1 MFLFFKRTIEKRI
14 KQTKIINLENK
25 FVRSIND
32 SEIKKFWENNN
43 NNILMNNEIYE
54 KNKNPDISIIVLMY
68 NQANCIHKCL
78 RSIQNQ
84 SLKNLEIIIIDD
96 CSQDNSTEII
106 EEYKKTDKRIILI
119 KHDRNDGKIKSR
131 SDGIRKARGN
141 YISFI
146 DGDDAFI
153 HKDILKNSFNIA
165 NIADLD
171 ITEFKISFYN
181 KQKFVFNLNNYRGI
195 NEKIFYQPELKKIFY
210 RSEEKDQIRGIV
222 NRNICGK
229 LIKRFL
235 LIKVLDNI
243 GKKFTE
249 DYINNYEDTLMVVYL
264 LKFSKSYYSMKE
276 KGYYYSHDECKNKF
290 NFIKNKKCKVNNA
303 VKGIDPIKYLN
314 FLLIK
319 TRETRFEKQL
329 LYHEIKS
336 IDFYWNITLKINNNF
351 QLIYNILDKTMKSR
365 FLSTIQKNKIKLI
378 KHRLLNKEKLAQLK
392 KE

>member
-165 NIADLD
+165 NITDLD

-181 KQKFVFNLNNYRGI
+181 KQKFVFTFQFMNKLKKNLN
-195 NEKIFYQPELKKIFY
+195 
-210 RSEEKDQIRGIV
+210 
-222 NRNICGK
+222 
-229 LIKRFL
+229 
-235 LIKVLDNI
+235 
-243 GKKFTE
+243 
-249 DYINNYEDTLMVVYL
+249 INNFV
-264 LKFSKSYYSMKE
+264 
-276 KGYYYSHDECKNKF
+276 
-290 NFIKNKKCKVNNA
+290 
-303 VKGIDPIKYLN
+303 ID
-314 FLLIK
+314 
-319 TRETRFEKQL
+319 
-329 LYHEIKS
+329 
-336 IDFYWNITLKINNNF
+336 
-351 QLIYNILDKTMKSR
+351 
-365 FLSTIQKNKIKLI
+365 
-378 KHRLLNKEKLAQLK
+378 
-392 KE
+392 

>member
-1 MFLFFKRTIEKRI
+1 MLLFFKRTIEKRI

-32 SEIKKFWENNN
+32 SEIKKFWEINN
-43 NNILMNNEIYE
+43 NNILMNKEIYE

-84 SLKNLEIIIIDD
+84 SLKNIEIIIIDD
-96 CSQDNSTEII
+96 CSIDNSIEII

-119 KHDRNDGKIKSR
+119 KHDSNDGKIKSR
-131 SDGIRKARGN
+131 SEGIRKARGN
-141 YISFI
+141 YITFI

-153 HKDILKNSFNIA
+153 HKDILLNSLNIA
-165 NIADLD
+165 NTADLD
-171 ITEFKISFYN
+171 TTEFKISLHN
-181 KQKFVFNLNNYRGI
+181 KQKFINNLNNYRGI
-195 NEKIFYQPELKKIFY
+195 NEKIFYQPELKKIFL
-210 RSEEKDQIRGIV
+210 RTEEKDQIRGIV

-264 LKFSKSYYSMKE
+264 LKFAKSYYLMKE
-276 KGYYYSHDECKNKF
+276 KGYYYSHDECKNKI
-290 NFIKNKKCKVNNA
+290 NLIKNKKCKINHA
-303 VKGIDPIKYLN
+303 IKGIDPIKYLN
-314 FLLIK
+314 FLLINM
-319 TRETRFEKQL
+319 REIKWEKIL
-329 LYHEIKS
+329 LYREIIS
-336 IDFYWNITLKINNNF
+336 IDFYWNMTFSINNHF
-351 QLIYNILDKTMKSR
+351 QTIYNI
-365 FLSTIQKNKIKLI
+365 
-378 KHRLLNKEKLAQLK
+378 
-392 KE
+392 

>member
-32 SEIKKFWENNN
+32 SEIKKFWEINN

-210 RSEEKDQIRGIV
+210 RTEEKDQIRGIV

-336 IDFYWNITLKINNNF
+336 IDFYWNITLKINNHF

>member
-32 SEIKKFWENNN
+32 SEIKKFWEINN

-84 SLKNLEIIIIDD
+84 SLKNIEIIIIDD
-96 CSQDNSTEII
+96 CSIDNSIEII

-119 KHDRNDGKIKSR
+119 KHDSNDGKIKSR
-131 SDGIRKARGN
+131 SEGIRKARGN
-141 YISFI
+141 YITFI

-153 HKDILKNSFNIA
+153 HKDILLNSLNIA
-165 NIADLD
+165 NTADLD
-171 ITEFKISFYN
+171 TTEFKISLHN
-181 KQKFVFNLNNYRGI
+181 KQKFINNLNNYRGI
-195 NEKIFYQPELKKIFY
+195 NEKIFYQPELKKIFL
-210 RSEEKDQIRGIV
+210 RTEEKDQIRGIV

-243 GKKFTE
+243 GKKYTE

-264 LKFSKSYYSMKE
+264 LKFAKSYYLMKE

-290 NFIKNKKCKVNNA
+290 NFIKNKKCKVNKS

-314 FLLIK
+314 FLLFKTKEIK
-319 TRETRFEKQL
+319 TEKLL

-336 IDFYWNITLKINNNF
+336 IDFYWNMTFSINNHF
-351 QLIYNILDKTMKSR
+351 QFIYNI
-365 FLSTIQKNKIKLI
+365 
-378 KHRLLNKEKLAQLK
+378 
-392 KE
+392 

>member
-1 MFLFFKRTIEKRI
+1 MYFKRTIEKRI
-14 KQTKIINLENK
+14 KETKIINLENK
-25 FVRSIND
+25 FIQSIND
-32 SEIKKFWENNN
+32 SEIKKFWEINN
-43 NNILMNNEIYE
+43 NNILMNKEIYE

-84 SLKNLEIIIIDD
+84 SLKNIEIIIIDD
-96 CSQDNSTEII
+96 CSIDNSIEII

-119 KHDRNDGKIKSR
+119 KHDSNDGKIKSR
-131 SDGIRKARGN
+131 SEGIRKARGN
-141 YISFI
+141 YITFI

-153 HKDILKNSFNIA
+153 HKDILLNSLNIA
-165 NIADLD
+165 NTADLD
-171 ITEFKISFYN
+171 TTEFKISLHN
-181 KQKFVFNLNNYRGI
+181 KQKFINNLNNYRGI
-195 NEKIFYQPELKKIFY
+195 NEKIFYQPELKKIFL
-210 RSEEKDQIRGIV
+210 RTEEKDQIRGIV

-235 LIKVLDNI
+235 LIKVLNNI

-264 LKFSKSYYSMKE
+264 LKFAKSYYLMKE

-290 NFIKNKKCKVNNA
+290 NFIKNKKCKVNKS

-314 FLLIK
+314 FLLFKTKEIK
-319 TRETRFEKQL
+319 TEKLL

-336 IDFYWNITLKINNNF
+336 IDFYWNMTFSINNHF
-351 QLIYNILDKTMKSR
+351 QFIYNILDKTIKCR

-378 KHRLLNKEKLAQLK
+378 KQRLLNKEKLIQSK
-392 KE
+392 KK

>member
-351 QLIYNILDKTMKSR
+351 QWIYNILDKTMKSR

>member
-1 MFLFFKRTIEKRI
+1 MFFKRTIEKRI
-14 KQTKIINLENK
+14 KETKIINLENK
-25 FVRSIND
+25 FIQSIND
-32 SEIKKFWENNN
+32 SEIKKFWEINN
-43 NNILMNNEIYE
+43 NNILMNKEIYE

-84 SLKNLEIIIIDD
+84 SLKNIEIIIIDD
-96 CSQDNSTEII
+96 CSIDNSIEII

-119 KHDRNDGKIKSR
+119 KHDSNDGKIKSR
-131 SDGIRKARGN
+131 SEGIRKARGN
-141 YISFI
+141 YITFI

-153 HKDILKNSFNIA
+153 HKDILLNSLNIA
-165 NIADLD
+165 NTADLD
-171 ITEFKISFYN
+171 TTEFKISLHN
-181 KQKFVFNLNNYRGI
+181 KQKFINNLNNYRGI
-195 NEKIFYQPELKKIFY
+195 NEKIFYQPELKKIFL
-210 RSEEKDQIRGIV
+210 RTEEKDQIRGIV

-264 LKFSKSYYSMKE
+264 LKFAKSYYLMKE

-290 NFIKNKKCKVNNA
+290 NFIKNKKCKVNKS

-314 FLLIK
+314 FLLFK
-319 TRETRFEKQL
+319 TK
-329 LYHEIKS
+329 EI
-336 IDFYWNITLKINNNF
+336 NIIFLIN
-351 QLIYNILDKTMKSR
+351 
-365 FLSTIQKNKIKLI
+365 
-378 KHRLLNKEKLAQLK
+378 
-392 KE
+392 